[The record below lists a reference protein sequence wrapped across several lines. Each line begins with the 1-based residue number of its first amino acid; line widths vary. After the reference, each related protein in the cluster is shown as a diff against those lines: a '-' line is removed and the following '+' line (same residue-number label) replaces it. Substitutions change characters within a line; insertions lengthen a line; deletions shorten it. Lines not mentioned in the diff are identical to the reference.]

1 MEINLPDIP
10 RYYTALAESLA
21 CIMMIEQ
28 LPRKQIKSKRWLC
41 YLAFFLGQ
49 MALQYLA
56 GQFSLAFWLLGML
69 ANLAWMG
76 LMINT
81 LEQTSNDIK
90 LYHLSRAFITAEFMA
105 ALAWQVYCLGIQ
117 FVDQRYSKAFELMT
131 MIVIYALIIAVLHY
145 SPKTSPNNYSLL
157 HISHKSAL
165 NSLLIMAMVFSVSN
179 IGFLFS
185 RGNFYAGNGFTI
197 FTVRTFVD
205 LCGLLLFSLQENQRY
220 EHYLQ
225 RDLTNMNNMF
235 NTQYEQYEAFRE
247 SNEIVNQRFH
257 DLKHQL
263 DIIALESNSAKRDE
277 YIKRLQDEIKQYK
290 ADVKTGNP
298 IVDVVLTRKN
308 AYCIKHG
315 ITLTCIANGRLLDQI
330 DTMDLCSLLGNSL
343 DNAIEAVS
351 QIPDPEKRLID
362 LRITQKGNL
371 VVYNIRNYTENQPE
385 LEKGAL
391 PKSTKQDTSRP
402 HGYGLRSIEQI
413 AKRYNA
419 TMNLSVKNNWFS
431 LTVMFVS

>member
-28 LPRKQIKSKRWLC
+28 LPRQQIRSKRWLG
-41 YLAFFLGQ
+41 YIAFALGQ
-49 MALQYLA
+49 VVLQYLA
-56 GQFSLAFWLLGML
+56 GQLSLAFWLPGMF

-76 LMINT
+76 FMIGY
-81 LEQTSNDIK
+81 LEQTSTDVK
-90 LYHLSRAFITAEFMA
+90 FYHLSRAFITAEFMA
-105 ALAWQVYCLGIQ
+105 ALAWQIYCLGIQ
-117 FVDQRYSKAFELMT
+117 FVDQAFSKGFEILT
-131 MIVIYALIIAVLHY
+131 MIIIYALIIACLHY
-145 SPKTSPNNYSLL
+145 LPKSSPGNYSLL

-165 NSLLIMAMVFSVSN
+165 NSLLIMAMVFAVSN
-179 IGFLFS
+179 IGFLFP
-185 RGNFYAGNGFTI
+185 RGNFYVGNGFTI

-247 SNEIVNQRFH
+247 SNS
-257 DLKHQL
+257 D
-263 DIIALESNSAKRDE
+263 KRDE

-351 QIPDPEKRLID
+351 RIPDPEKQLID

-371 VVYNIRNYTENQPE
+371 VIYNIRNYTEKQPE
-385 LEKGAL
+385 LENGAL

>member
-1 MEINLPDIP
+1 MDIKLPDIP
-10 RYYTALAESLA
+10 RYYTALAETLA

-225 RDLTNMNNMF
+225 RDLANINNMF
-235 NTQYEQYEAFRE
+235 NTQYEQYQAFRE

-263 DIIALESNSAKRDE
+263 DIIALESSSDKRNE
-277 YIKRLQDEIKQYK
+277 YIKHLQDDIKQFK

-351 QIPDPEKRLID
+351 KLDAPEKRLID

-371 VVYNIRNYTENQPE
+371 VVYNIRNYTGDPPKLEN
-385 LEKGAL
+385 GSL
-391 PKSTKQDTSRP
+391 PKSTKKDSSRP

-413 AKRYNA
+413 AERYNA
-419 TMNLSVKNNWFS
+419 TMNLTSKDNWFS
-431 LTVMFVS
+431 LTVMFVR

>member
-1 MEINLPDIP
+1 
-10 RYYTALAESLA
+10 
-21 CIMMIEQ
+21 
-28 LPRKQIKSKRWLC
+28 
-41 YLAFFLGQ
+41 
-49 MALQYLA
+49 
-56 GQFSLAFWLLGML
+56 
-69 ANLAWMG
+69 
-76 LMINT
+76 
-81 LEQTSNDIK
+81 
-90 LYHLSRAFITAEFMA
+90 
-105 ALAWQVYCLGIQ
+105 
-117 FVDQRYSKAFELMT
+117 
-131 MIVIYALIIAVLHY
+131 
-145 SPKTSPNNYSLL
+145 
-157 HISHKSAL
+157 
-165 NSLLIMAMVFSVSN
+165 
-179 IGFLFS
+179 
-185 RGNFYAGNGFTI
+185 
-197 FTVRTFVD
+197 
-205 LCGLLLFSLQENQRY
+205 
-220 EHYLQ
+220 
-225 RDLTNMNNMF
+225 MNNMF

-351 QIPDPEKRLID
+351 QIANPEKRLID

-371 VVYNIRNYTENQPE
+371 VVYNIRNYTEAQPK
-385 LEKGAL
+385 LENGAL
-391 PKSTKQDTSRP
+391 PESTKQDTSRP

-431 LTVMFVS
+431 LTVMFVR